1 MKELWY
7 LILVVLA
14 LGVLATFASM
24 TPTGAFSINLPP
36 QWDHP
41 SSEFAVDS
49 SFNLNLAEAF
59 FDPDGDPLSFSV
71 SPGEGVSA
79 GVYGDV
85 LVVMGEGQLTVTASD
100 GHSVVSKVLIFYN
113 ANSSK

>member
-7 LILVVLA
+7 VVLLGLA
-14 LGVLATFASM
+14 LGVFATFASM
-24 TPTGAFSINLPP
+24 TPTGAFSVNLPP
-36 QWDHP
+36 QWDNP
-41 SSEFAVDS
+41 SSEFAVGS
-49 SFNLNLAEAF
+49 SFSLNLAESF

-85 LVVMGEGQLTVTASD
+85 LVVMGEGQVTVTASD
-100 GHSVVSKVLIFYN
+100 GHSVVSKVLTFYE
-113 ANSSK
+113 K